1 MSSLRRNLKLRSS
14 TQFRL
19 TYDLGRRYN
28 ERLVTVFVRPNGML
42 CHRMGITASRK
53 LALRAVD
60 RNRMKRLLREAFR
73 LNNSSLCSLNNK
85 YDWVINAK
93 RPLLASKTATALF
106 ELNKVITKV
115 FNNES
120 NSRSYGAANQT

>member
-1 MSSLRRNLKLRSS
+1 MSTLRRNLKLPNS

-19 TYDLGRRYN
+19 AYDLGRRYN

-42 CHRMGITASRK
+42 YHRMGITASRR

-73 LNNSSLCSLNNK
+73 LNYSSLCSLNNQ

-93 RPLLASKTATALF
+93 RPLLDSKTAAALF
-106 ELNKVITKV
+106 ELNRVITKV
-115 FNNES
+115 FNDES
-120 NSRSYGAANQT
+120 NSSLRDSTNQT

>member
-1 MSSLRRNLKLRSS
+1 MLVLPVRRNLKLRSS

-28 ERLVTVFVRPNGML
+28 ERLVAVFVRPNGL
-42 CHRMGITASRK
+42 LDHRMGITASRK
-53 LALRAVD
+53 LAHRAVD
-60 RNRMKRLLREAFR
+60 RNRMKRLLRDAFR
-73 LNNSSLCSLNNK
+73 LNYSSLCTLNNK

-93 RPLLASKTATALF
+93 RPLLDSKTAAALL

-115 FNNES
+115 LIDETGSSF
-120 NSRSYGAANQT
+120 A

>member
-1 MSSLRRNLKLRSS
+1 
-14 TQFRL
+14 
-19 TYDLGRRYN
+19 
-28 ERLVTVFVRPNGML
+28 ML

-73 LNNSSLCSLNNK
+73 LNYSSLCSLNNK

-93 RPLLASKTATALF
+93 RPLLDSKTAAALF

-115 FNNES
+115 FNDES
-120 NSRSYGAANQT
+120 NNANQG